1 MASRTPTIGIAIATC
16 NRADLLH
23 RAVLSSLLQTDP
35 PTEIVICD
43 DVSTDSTPELLETLA
58 RHHSVVRYVRNTE
71 RVYGGKTFDA
81 AIRAATAEYLCLL
94 HDDDYLLPGALAAYR
109 QLIERYPDAAAFFP
123 SHAVIGPDQKVVE
136 YRHIFARETYLPPD
150 QFLSNLLLL
159 LQFCFTST
167 GCLVRRDRILEVGG
181 IAGYRWPWDHDF
193 IYHLMRRWGVVYT
206 AQFQA
211 CYVLGEEDCTGK
223 FFEGHE
229 KQLIGYEESA
239 QILFEHVDAFVRERG
254 YQPQDVRFGEWI
266 KDEFVAGYVARGL
279 YATLHG
285 RRDILNDYL
294 SLARRQRSQLFKG
307 TVWPLRV
314 LRGGLNESLRV
325 VRRRYGNRPVSSVK
339 LEIAEQARKWFTG
352 PEPLVEPQA

>member
-1 MASRTPTIGIAIATC
+1 MTNRAPTIGVAIATC
-16 NRADLLH
+16 NRADLLR
-23 RAVLSSLLQTDP
+23 RAVLSSLSQTDP

-43 DVSTDSTPELLETLA
+43 DVSTDSTPELLATLA
-58 RHHSVVRYVRNTE
+58 HDYPTVRYVRNTE

-81 AIRAATAEYLCLL
+81 AIRAATADYLCLL

-109 QLIERYPDAAAFFP
+109 QLIGRHPEAAAFFP
-123 SHAVIGPDQKVVE
+123 SHAVIGPGQQIVE
-136 YRHIFARETYLPPD
+136 YRHIFARETYLPSD

-193 IYHLMRRWGVVYT
+193 IYHLMRRWAVVYT

-223 FFEGHE
+223 FFDGHE

-254 YQPQDVRFGEWI
+254 HQPHDVRLGEWI
-266 KDEFVAGYVARGL
+266 KDEFVAGYLARGL
-279 YATLHG
+279 YATLQG
-285 RRDILNDYL
+285 RRDILNDYC
-294 SLARRQRSQLFKG
+294 SLAGRQRPQLFER
-307 TVWPLRV
+307 TAWPLRV
-314 LRGGLNESLRV
+314 LRGGLSEWVRV

-339 LEIAEQARKWFTG
+339 LEVAEQARRCFTG
-352 PEPLVEPQA
+352 SQPVVPSQA